1 MPSPKAKKVRMEN
14 RRLFRLWFNAILVD
28 QRLTKMSA
36 KKEGVFTHH
45 NIPVAVKTQ
54 RAIRWTSQAEAL
66 FQMEVETLT
75 PAKELILI
83 AHPQGRETSHSSP
96 SLQRPNQMRWTNHFW
111 SEARELLT
119 YKDV

>member
-54 RAIRWTSQAEAL
+54 KTIR
-66 FQMEVETLT
+66 
-75 PAKELILI
+75 
-83 AHPQGRETSHSSP
+83 
-96 SLQRPNQMRWTNHFW
+96 
-111 SEARELLT
+111 
-119 YKDV
+119 